1 MKIIE
6 TPIKGLLV
14 IEPDV
19 FRDSRGFFFE
29 AYNASRYMEAGISAH
44 FIQDN
49 TSMSTYGV
57 VRGLHF
63 QKGEWAQAKLVS
75 CPIGSVLDVA
85 VDLRA
90 GSPTYGQWYSVE
102 INDVNHRQLFIP
114 RGFAHGFSV
123 LSKKALF
130 NYKCDNPY
138 HKEAEGGILLSDSDL
153 GIDWRIAESD
163 RILSD
168 KDKAY
173 LPLRETRIEF

>member
-1 MKIIE
+1 MNIIK
-6 TPIKGLLV
+6 TPIEGLLV

-19 FRDSRGFFFE
+19 FRDSRGFFLE
-29 AYNASRYMEAGISAH
+29 TYNASRYMEAGISAH

-63 QKGEWAQAKLVS
+63 QKGEWVQAKLVS
-75 CPIGSVLDVA
+75 CAVGSVLE
-85 VDLRA
+85 
-90 GSPTYGQWYSVE
+90 SE
-102 INDVNHRQLFIP
+102 
-114 RGFAHGFSV
+114 
-123 LSKKALF
+123 KALF

>member
-1 MKIIE
+1 M
-6 TPIKGLLV
+6 
-14 IEPDV
+14 
-19 FRDSRGFFFE
+19 
-29 AYNASRYMEAGISAH
+29 
-44 FIQDN
+44 
-49 TSMSTYGV
+49 
-57 VRGLHF
+57 
-63 QKGEWAQAKLVS
+63 
-75 CPIGSVLDVA
+75 A

-123 LSKKALF
+123 LSEKALF

-153 GIDWRIAESD
+153 GIDWRIAEND

-173 LPLRETRIEF
+173 LPLRETRREF